1 MLVLVRAPNPLSKF
15 TVSVCT
21 THGYHRGCAHF
32 RSLFSTSTVV
42 VVTLPEDSKTNFFEA
57 NLYCVP
63 LGSVLYDAK

>member
-21 THGYHRGCAHF
+21 THGYHRGCAHV
-32 RSLFSTSTVV
+32 RSLFSTVL
-42 VVTLPEDSKTNFFEA
+42 VVTLPEDSKTKFFES

-63 LGSVLYDAK
+63 LGSALYDAK